1 MNVVY
6 LLFVKMMI
14 SVNLK
19 STLNCLLITTVQI
32 LDEAMG
38 DENFFLLN
46 I

>member
-19 STLNCLLITTVQI
+19 SNLNYLLITTVQI

-38 DENFFLLN
+38 DENFFY
-46 I
+46 